1 MTIFSVAT
9 RHLKGVAGISLLA
22 LICLP
27 VHAQTQSRWQ
37 AHEEE
42 ALATLPL
49 PRDQQNVSAAS
60 LSCNAQKWTLRIDF
74 AETPPGE
81 GAEAAIRI
89 DGMRFSA
96 DVERDGTA
104 LTIRVPRE
112 ALEPLKAG
120 LRLEVEY
127 PSTAETTENLSFA
140 LRGSRIAITTVEERC
155 SHRDMSAY
163 QAVSFTPYS
172 SYMELARELRA
183 EDISAFIMATTAKP
197 DVQVA
202 MAEFGESRRILFT
215 RLCGSSWYF
224 GTTGCNITG
233 YAPEDAPESQGSDD
247 ASEPQL
253 WRAVYD
259 TENVH
264 LFTDARSV
272 HEGWRDVVTLPV
284 RATEPSQIWR
294 WDGARYALH
303 GDLPDEE
310 EATAA
315 APAVPL
321 RGSHD

>member
-1 MTIFSVAT
+1 LKICSVT
-9 RHLKGVAGISLLA
+9 MRHLKGVAGLFLLA
-22 LICLP
+22 LGCLP
-27 VHAQTQSRWQ
+27 VHAQAQSRWQ
-37 AHEEE
+37 LHEAE

-49 PRDQQNVSAAS
+49 PRDRQDVSGAA
-60 LSCNAQKWTLRIDF
+60 LSCNAQKWTLRIEF
-74 AETPPGE
+74 VEAPPSE
-81 GAEAAIRI
+81 LAGAALRV
-89 DGMRFSA
+89 DGTRFSA
-96 DVERDGTA
+96 NVERGGTA

-127 PSTAETTENLSFA
+127 PSTAEATENLSFG
-140 LRGSRIAITTVEERC
+140 LRGSRLAITAVEERC
-155 SHRDMSAY
+155 SRRDMSAY

-183 EDISAFIMATTAKP
+183 EDISAFTRATTAKP

-202 MAEFGESRRILFT
+202 MAEFGEGRRILFT

-224 GTTGCNITG
+224 GATGCNITG
-233 YAPEDAPESQGSDD
+233 YVPDDAPATEGSDD
-247 ASEPQL
+247 ASHASR
-253 WRAVYD
+253 WRTVYD

-272 HEGWRDVVTLPV
+272 HGGWRDVVTLPV
-284 RATEPSQIWR
+284 RGAEPGQVWR
-294 WDGARYALH
+294 WDGERYALH

-310 EATAA
+310 EATAPEPA
-315 APAVPL
+315 APL